1 MYHQISLLSVEP
13 CKMKRL
19 PALAVLLLPLL
30 VGSPAYSTEHRKGMD
45 AYQRGDYATA
55 LNELIPLAEQGNASA
70 QSALGLMYR
79 RGLGVPKDRKAAI
92 KWYTLAAEQGLAQ
105 AQTGLGVM
113 HATGGRATKNNS
125 YAYLWWSIAA
135 LQGDEEARKLR
146 DMIEERLS
154 PGQIT
159 EGKRLALEWVEEHK
173 K

>member
-1 MYHQISLLSVEP
+1 MYYQISLLSVEP

-30 VGSPAYSTEHRKGMD
+30 VGNPAYSAEHRKGMD

-55 LNELIPLAEQGNASA
+55 LNELIPLAEQGNAAA

-79 RGLGVPKDRKAAI
+79 RGLGVPKNRKAAI
-92 KWYTLAAEQGLAQ
+92 KRYTLAAEQGLAQ

-113 HATGGRATKNNS
+113 LATGGRGKKNNTS
-125 YAYLWWSIAA
+125 AYIWWSIAA
-135 LQGDEEARKLR
+135 LQGDEEGRKHR

-159 EGKRLALEWVEEHK
+159 EGKRLAREWVEEHGK
-173 K
+173 